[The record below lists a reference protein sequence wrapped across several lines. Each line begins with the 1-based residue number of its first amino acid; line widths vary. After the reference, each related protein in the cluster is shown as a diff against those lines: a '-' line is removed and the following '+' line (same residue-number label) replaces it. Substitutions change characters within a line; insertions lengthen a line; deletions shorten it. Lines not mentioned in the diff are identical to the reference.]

1 MLYSIP
7 VLALVHVADDL
18 LWPDLG
24 LELDALPAQD
34 AFNNASWFDVALYGT
49 AVSGALG
56 GGVCGGRTHARMYR
70 SMKRLT

>member
-24 LELDALPAQD
+24 LKLDALPAQD
-34 AFNNASWFDVALYGT
+34 AFNNAAWFDVALHGT
-49 AVSGALG
+49 AVSGGLG
-56 GGVCGGRTHARMYR
+56 GGGCGGRTHARMYR
-70 SMKRLT
+70 